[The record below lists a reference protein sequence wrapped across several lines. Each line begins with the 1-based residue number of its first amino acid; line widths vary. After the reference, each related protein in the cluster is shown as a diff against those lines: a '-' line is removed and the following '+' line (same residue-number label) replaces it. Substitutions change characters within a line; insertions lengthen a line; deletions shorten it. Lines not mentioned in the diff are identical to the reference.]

1 MGLTA
6 AFKGVDPSGVARFDA
21 SSMVAWREKQT
32 LERMKL
38 EEMQRARVCV
48 CVCVGAFRL
57 RAFYAR
63 YPTSIVCIF
72 SNVCA
77 FSSLH
82 HLSRQIARLM
92 LELAQE
98 SYSSFK

>member
-6 AFKGVDPSGVARFDA
+6 AFKGVDSSGVARFDA

-48 CVCVGAFRL
+48 CFSVLHGGDVSFAYCACALVFIFQSACLWFATWFVRRPTLSWSML
-57 RAFYAR
+57 R
-63 YPTSIVCIF
+63 
-72 SNVCA
+72 
-77 FSSLH
+77 
-82 HLSRQIARLM
+82 
-92 LELAQE
+92 
-98 SYSSFK
+98 